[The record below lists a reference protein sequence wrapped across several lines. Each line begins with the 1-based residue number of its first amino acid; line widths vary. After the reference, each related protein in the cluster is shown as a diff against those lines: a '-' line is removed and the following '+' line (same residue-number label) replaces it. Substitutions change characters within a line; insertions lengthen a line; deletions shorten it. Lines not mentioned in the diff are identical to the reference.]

1 MGTKR
6 SVLTE
11 GHGLPIAFVTSGA
24 NTHDVQLLEKTLD
37 NLVIFR
43 AAPTEENP
51 QNLCLD
57 AGYIGRDEAIRSR
70 NYIPHVRPRGEEK
83 LEIERNPDYKAR
95 RWVVEV
101 SHSFVNRFRKLLVR
115 FEKKDRNF
123 RGLIEFAFA
132 IIVWRNLIPVHDG
145 MVIVG

>member
-1 MGTKR
+1 M
-6 SVLTE
+6 TE
-11 GHGLPIAFVTSGA
+11 GHGLPIAFVTAGA
-24 NTHDVQLLEKTLD
+24 NVHDVKLLEKTLD

-43 AAPTEENP
+43 PAPTEESP

-57 AGYIGRDEAIRSR
+57 AGYTGYNESVTSR
-70 NYIPHVRPRGEEK
+70 NYIPHIRPRGEEK
-83 LEIERNPDYKAR
+83 LEIERNPDFKAR

-115 FEKKDRNF
+115 FEKKDRNYC
-123 RGLIEFAFA
+123 GLIEFAFA
-132 IIVWRNLIPVHDG
+132 IIVWRKLIPVHEG